1 MLMIRNGKI
10 MLTRGDSAYI
20 TVTLKAQDGAAY
32 TMQAGDKLTLT
43 VRKQAVDT
51 SSVLLQS
58 VSDSNT
64 IKLAPEQ
71 TEKLASGS
79 YSYDIQLTTV
89 AGDVFTVAG
98 LQQVSTAICLT
109 LLCCR
114 RSRYEQNHWRVEC
127 CWDLRQY
134 EHSEY
139 DRYNRKRHCKV

>member
-1 MLMIRNGKI
+1 

-71 TEKLASGS
+71 TVERAFGVEDAAAALAAVREIPGKTWIDFSS
-79 YSYDIQLTTV
+79 WT
-89 AGDVFTVAG
+89 
-98 LQQVSTAICLT
+98 
-109 LLCCR
+109 
-114 RSRYEQNHWRVEC
+114 
-127 CWDLRQY
+127 
-134 EHSEY
+134 
-139 DRYNRKRHCKV
+139 

>member
-1 MLMIRNGKI
+1 MLMIKNGKI

-20 TVTLKAQDGAAY
+20 TVTLKALDGAAY

-43 VRKQAVDT
+43 VRKQAIDA

-98 LQQVSTAICLT
+98 ATSINSNLANFIVLPEVT
-109 LLCCR
+109 
-114 RSRYEQNHWRVEC
+114 V
-127 CWDLRQY
+127 
-134 EHSEY
+134 
-139 DRYNRKRHCKV
+139 

>member
-1 MLMIRNGKI
+1 MLMIKNGKI

-58 VSDSNT
+58 VSDTDT
-64 IKLAPEQ
+64 IRLTPEQ
-71 TEKLASGS
+71 TKTLASGS

-98 LQQVSTAICLT
+98 ATSTNCCLSNFVVLPEVT
-109 LLCCR
+109 
-114 RSRYEQNHWRVEC
+114 V
-127 CWDLRQY
+127 
-134 EHSEY
+134 
-139 DRYNRKRHCKV
+139 

>member
-32 TMQAGDKLTLT
+32 TMQAGDKLMLT

-79 YSYDIQLTTV
+79 YIQLTTV

-98 LQQVSTAICLT
+98 ATSINSNLANFIVLPEVT
-109 LLCCR
+109 
-114 RSRYEQNHWRVEC
+114 V
-127 CWDLRQY
+127 
-134 EHSEY
+134 
-139 DRYNRKRHCKV
+139 

>member
-20 TVTLKAQDGAAY
+20 TVTLKSQDGAAY

-43 VRKQAVDT
+43 VRKQAIDT

-58 VSDSNT
+58 VSDTDT

-71 TEKLASGS
+71 TKTLASGS
-79 YSYDIQLTTV
+79 YSYDIQLTTI

-98 LQQVSTAICLT
+98 ATSTNNNLSNFVVLPEVT
-109 LLCCR
+109 
-114 RSRYEQNHWRVEC
+114 V
-127 CWDLRQY
+127 
-134 EHSEY
+134 
-139 DRYNRKRHCKV
+139 

>member
-10 MLTRGDSAYI
+10 LLTRGDSAYI

-43 VRKQAVDT
+43 VRKQAIDT

-58 VSDSNT
+58 VSDTDT

-71 TEKLASGS
+71 TKTLASGS
-79 YSYDIQLTTV
+79 YSYDIQLTTI

-98 LQQVSTAICLT
+98 ATSTNNNLSNFVVLPEVT
-109 LLCCR
+109 
-114 RSRYEQNHWRVEC
+114 V
-127 CWDLRQY
+127 
-134 EHSEY
+134 
-139 DRYNRKRHCKV
+139 

>member
-1 MLMIRNGKI
+1 MLMIKNGNI

-43 VRKQAVDT
+43 VRKQAIDT

-58 VSDSNT
+58 VSDTDT

-71 TEKLASGS
+71 TKTLASGS

-98 LQQVSTAICLT
+98 ATSTNNNLSNFVVLPEVT
-109 LLCCR
+109 
-114 RSRYEQNHWRVEC
+114 V
-127 CWDLRQY
+127 
-134 EHSEY
+134 
-139 DRYNRKRHCKV
+139 

>member
-20 TVTLKAQDGAAY
+20 TVTLKSQEGSAY
-32 TMQAGDKLTLT
+32 TMQAGDKL
-43 VRKQAVDT
+43 AVDT

-64 IKLAPEQ
+64 IKLTPEQ

-98 LQQVSTAICLT
+98 ATSINSNLANFIVLPEVT
-109 LLCCR
+109 
-114 RSRYEQNHWRVEC
+114 V
-127 CWDLRQY
+127 
-134 EHSEY
+134 
-139 DRYNRKRHCKV
+139 

>member
-20 TVTLKAQDGAAY
+20 TVTLKSQDGAAY

-98 LQQVSTAICLT
+98 ATSINSNPLRGKRKFCW
-109 LLCCR
+109 
-114 RSRYEQNHWRVEC
+114 RS
-127 CWDLRQY
+127 
-134 EHSEY
+134 
-139 DRYNRKRHCKV
+139 DRDDWLMR

>member
-20 TVTLKAQDGAAY
+20 TVTLKSQEGSAY

-58 VSDSNT
+58 VCDSNT
-64 IKLAPEQ
+64 IKLTPEQ
-71 TEKLASGS
+71 TEKLSSGS

-98 LQQVSTAICLT
+98 ATSINSNLANFIVLPEVT
-109 LLCCR
+109 
-114 RSRYEQNHWRVEC
+114 V
-127 CWDLRQY
+127 
-134 EHSEY
+134 
-139 DRYNRKRHCKV
+139 

>member
-20 TVTLKAQDGAAY
+20 TVTLKSQEGSAY

-58 VSDSNT
+58 VSDTDT

-71 TEKLASGS
+71 TKTLASGS
-79 YSYDIQLTTV
+79 YSYDIQLTTI
-89 AGDVFTVAG
+89 AGDVFTVVGAT
-98 LQQVSTAICLT
+98 STNNNLSNFVVLPEVT
-109 LLCCR
+109 
-114 RSRYEQNHWRVEC
+114 V
-127 CWDLRQY
+127 
-134 EHSEY
+134 
-139 DRYNRKRHCKV
+139 

>member
-1 MLMIRNGKI
+1 MLMIKNGKI

-43 VRKQAVDT
+43 VRKQAIDT

-58 VSDSNT
+58 VSDTDT

-71 TEKLASGS
+71 TKTLASGS
-79 YSYDIQLTTV
+79 YSYDIQLTTI

-98 LQQVSTAICLT
+98 ATSTNNNLSNFVVLPEVT
-109 LLCCR
+109 
-114 RSRYEQNHWRVEC
+114 V
-127 CWDLRQY
+127 
-134 EHSEY
+134 
-139 DRYNRKRHCKV
+139 

>member
-1 MLMIRNGKI
+1 MLDIRNGKI
-10 MLTRGDSAYI
+10 AITRGDSGYI
-20 TVTLKAQDGAAY
+20 EVNLKTPDGETY

-71 TEKLASGS
+71 TEKLVSGS

-98 LQQVSTAICLT
+98 ATSINSNLANFIVLPEVTA
-109 LLCCR
+109 
-114 RSRYEQNHWRVEC
+114 
-127 CWDLRQY
+127 
-134 EHSEY
+134 
-139 DRYNRKRHCKV
+139 